1 MSKYPRTIYQYT
13 HPFSLL
19 VLKEQVLY
27 LFFAY
32 NCMIFEYG
40 NSIPGN
46 DATSLITMITM
57 NRVAIFPGSFDPITV
72 GHESVVLRSLSM
84 FDKVIVAVGYNASKK
99 AFFSIDKRVEMI
111 EKVFANEPK
120 VEVISYEGLTVDLCN
135 RLKVN
140 YILRGLRTSADFE
153 FERAI
158 AQVNKAMFPQIE
170 TVFLLTAP
178 EHTPVN
184 STIIRDILLHK
195 GDPSQ
200 FIPTSLRITDYL

>member
-1 MSKYPRTIYQYT
+1 
-13 HPFSLL
+13 
-19 VLKEQVLY
+19 
-27 LFFAY
+27 
-32 NCMIFEYG
+32 
-40 NSIPGN
+40 
-46 DATSLITMITM
+46 
-57 NRVAIFPGSFDPITV
+57 
-72 GHESVVLRSLSM
+72 M

-111 EKVFANEPK
+111 GKVFANEPK

-200 FIPTSLRITDYL
+200 FIPTSLKITDYL